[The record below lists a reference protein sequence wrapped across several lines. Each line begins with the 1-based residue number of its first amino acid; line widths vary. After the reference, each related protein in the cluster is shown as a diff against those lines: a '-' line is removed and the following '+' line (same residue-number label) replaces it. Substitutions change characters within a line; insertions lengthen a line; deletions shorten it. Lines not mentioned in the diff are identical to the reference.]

1 MAELALSRRLLMRLA
16 FFALALVIM
25 FFHLLPLNTQPK
37 PWAPPDLLLA
47 LAFAWALRRPDYVPP
62 LSIAA
67 VMLMADLM
75 FQRPPGLMAMLV
87 VLGCEYLRTRTA
99 SLREASFAGE
109 WLAVC
114 LTLAAITVAN
124 RLILAVFGVVQAQLV
139 LSLVQVLLTMAV
151 YPLVVLVSQSLMGV
165 RKPAPGD
172 AQVLGVRP

>member
-1 MAELALSRRLLMRLA
+1 MRLA
-16 FFALALVIM
+16 FLALALLIM

-47 LAFAWALRRPDYVPP
+47 LAFAWTLRRPDYVPP

-67 VMLMADLM
+67 VMLMADLV

-87 VLGCEYLRTRTA
+87 VLGCEYLRPRSA
-99 SLREASFAGE
+99 SAGESGFAGE

-114 LTLAAITVAN
+114 LTLAAITVTN
-124 RLILAVFGVVQAQLV
+124 RLLLALFGVAQAQLG
-139 LSLVQVLLTMAV
+139 LSLIQMLLTMAV
-151 YPLVVLVSQSLMGV
+151 YPLVALASQSLMGV

-172 AQVLGVRP
+172 AEALGTRP